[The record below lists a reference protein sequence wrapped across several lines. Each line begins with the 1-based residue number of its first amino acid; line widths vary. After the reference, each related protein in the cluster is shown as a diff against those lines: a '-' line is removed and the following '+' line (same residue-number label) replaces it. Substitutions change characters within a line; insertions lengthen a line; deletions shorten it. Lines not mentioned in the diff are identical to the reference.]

1 MEKHR
6 PKKERFSLFGLRS
19 SGRSTSSSSSTSAP
33 PIPPTLCKTDPHPSI
48 PPSLRKTDP
57 HPSIPPSLRKT
68 DPHPSIPPS
77 LRKTDPHPSIA
88 PSIPPGPPILSK
100 TEFLEAVRCS
110 NQACQRGQYSQ
121 AVQLYGKAL
130 SADPQNCILY
140 SNRSA
145 AHLRLGQYQ
154 TALDDALKARLLN
167 PKWPKRSL
175 GLNWDLRTDTFT
187 FKVAKDEKPFTRR
200 GVLSTLNSL
209 YDPLGFVAP
218 VTIQEIDIELDDTTF
233 HTDSEVVLG
242 YIYNETRRFYVY
254 VSN

>member
-1 MEKHR
+1 MEKQR
-6 PKKERFSLFGLRS
+6 PKKERFSLFGPRS
-19 SGRSTSSSSSTSAP
+19 SGRSTNPPSSSSSSSTSAP
-33 PIPPTLCKTDPHPSI
+33 PIPPSLC
-48 PPSLRKTDP
+48 
-57 HPSIPPSLRKT
+57 
-68 DPHPSIPPS
+68 
-77 LRKTDPHPSIA
+77 KTDPHPSIA

-167 PKWPKRSL
+167 PKWPKLDSSKWQCGGTRC
-175 GLNWDLRTDTFT
+175 W
-187 FKVAKDEKPFTRR
+187 EKWMDWPLR
-200 GVLSTLNSL
+200 GVWEKG
-209 YDPLGFVAP
+209 DV
-218 VTIQEIDIELDDTTF
+218 ER
-233 HTDSEVVLG
+233 VV
-242 YIYNETRRFYVY
+242 EKWMARCKRERE
-254 VSN
+254 

>member
-6 PKKERFSLFGLRS
+6 PKKERFSLFGPRS
-19 SGRSTSSSSSTSAP
+19 SGRSTNPPSSSSSSSTSAP

-48 PPSLRKTDP
+48 PPSLRKTD
-57 HPSIPPSLRKT
+57 L
-68 DPHPSIPPS
+68 
-77 LRKTDPHPSIA
+77 HPSIA

-100 TEFLEAVRCS
+100 TEFLDAVRCS
-110 NQACQRGQYSQ
+110 NQACQRGQYNQ

-167 PKWPKRSL
+167 PKWPKDYLPAVANWLKLRSYL
-175 GLNWDLRTDTFT
+175 CNGPR
-187 FKVAKDEKPFTRR
+187 
-200 GVLSTLNSL
+200 
-209 YDPLGFVAP
+209 
-218 VTIQEIDIELDDTTF
+218 
-233 HTDSEVVLG
+233 
-242 YIYNETRRFYVY
+242 
-254 VSN
+254 